1 MFMNILI
8 VEDDKKIANYSK
20 QGFEEENFI
29 VDVAYNGED
38 GLSLLQ
44 KNTYDAIIL
53 DWMLPGIDGI
63 EVCKQAR
70 ELGLTTPIIM
80 LTAKVF
86 IEDRVLGLN
95 SGADDY
101 IPKPFY
107 FEELLARVNALMRRA
122 SYSSDPN
129 IKIADLIIDM
139 HKREVTRAGKLIELT
154 PKEYGILELLVK
166 NRGKVVKLK
175 TITEQL
181 WENEDDIS
189 SNIIN
194 VYMHHLR
201 HKIDSNCEVKLI
213 KTIRKL
219 GFRIDS

>member
-1 MFMNILI
+1 MNILI

-20 QGFEEENFI
+20 DGFEEEGFI
-29 VDVAYNGED
+29 VEVAYSGED
-38 GLSLLQ
+38 GL
-44 KNTYDAIIL
+44 KFIKTNTYDAIIL
-53 DWMLPGIDGI
+53 DWMLPGIDGV
-63 EVCKQAR
+63 EVCKKIR
-70 ELGLTTPIIM
+70 ELGLTTPVIM

-86 IEDRVLGLN
+86 IEDKVLGLN

-122 SYSSDPN
+122 SYSSNPY
-129 IKIADLIIDM
+129 IKVADLVLDTY
-139 HKREVTRAGKLIELT
+139 KREVTRGGRVIELT

-166 NRGKVVKLK
+166 NRGKIVRLK
-175 TITEQL
+175 TIINEL

-201 HKIDSNCEVKLI
+201 HKIDSEFEQKLI
-213 KTIRKL
+213 TTVRKH
-219 GFRIDS
+219 GFRIES

>member
-1 MFMNILI
+1 MNILI

-20 QGFEEENFI
+20 EGFEEEHFV
-29 VDVAYNGED
+29 VDLAYNGED
-38 GLSLLQ
+38 GLSLVET
-44 KNTYDAIIL
+44 NTYDVIIL

-63 EVCKQAR
+63 EVCKKIR

-80 LTAKVF
+80 LTAKTF
-86 IEDRVLGLN
+86 IEDKVLGLN

-107 FEELLARVNALMRRA
+107 FEELLARVNALLRRA
-122 SYSSDPN
+122 SYRNSPD
-129 IKIADLIIDM
+129 IQIADLLINM
-139 HKREVTRAGKLIELT
+139 SKREVSRAGKVIELT
-154 PKEYGILELLVK
+154 PKEYGILELLAQ
-166 NRGKVVKLK
+166 NRGKIVKLK
-175 TITEQL
+175 TIVDKL
-181 WENEDDIS
+181 WANDDDIS

-201 HKIDSNCEVKLI
+201 HKVDSEYEQKLI
-213 KTIRKL
+213 KTVRKH

>member
-1 MFMNILI
+1 MNILI

-20 QGFEEENFI
+20 EGFEEEDFV
-29 VDVAYNGED
+29 VDLAYNGED
-38 GLSLLQ
+38 GLSLVET
-44 KNTYDAIIL
+44 NTYDVIIL

-63 EVCKQAR
+63 EVCKKIR
-70 ELGLTTPIIM
+70 ESGFTTPIIM
-80 LTAKVF
+80 LTAKTF
-86 IEDRVLGLN
+86 IEDKVLGLN

-107 FEELLARVNALMRRA
+107 FEELLARVNALIRRA
-122 SYSSDPN
+122 SYQSSPD
-129 IKIADLIIDM
+129 IVIADLLINM
-139 HKREVTRAGKLIELT
+139 SKREVSRAGKVIELT
-154 PKEYGILELLVK
+154 PKEYGILELLVQ

-175 TITEQL
+175 TIVDTL
-181 WENEDDIS
+181 WANDDDIS

-201 HKIDSNCEVKLI
+201 HKVDSEHKQKLI
-213 KTIRKL
+213 KTVRKH

>member
-1 MFMNILI
+1 MNILI

-20 QGFEEENFI
+20 EGFEEENFV
-29 VDVAYNGED
+29 VDLAYSGED
-38 GLSLLQ
+38 GLDLI
-44 KNTYDAIIL
+44 KINTYDAIIL

-63 EVCKQAR
+63 EVCKKIR
-70 ELGLTTPIIM
+70 EQGLTTPVLM

-122 SYSSDPN
+122 SYKSSPN
-129 IKIADLIIDM
+129 IKIADLMLDT
-139 HKREVTRAGKLIELT
+139 HKREVIRAGKQIELT
-154 PKEYGILELLVK
+154 PKEYSILELLVK
-166 NRGKVVKLK
+166 NRGKVVRLR
-175 TITEQL
+175 TIMNRL
-181 WENEDDIS
+181 WDSDDDVN

-201 HKIDSNCEVKLI
+201 HKIDSEYEHKLI
-213 KTIRKL
+213 TTVRKH

>member
-1 MFMNILI
+1 MNILI

-20 QGFEEENFI
+20 EGFEEEDFV
-29 VDVAYNGED
+29 VDLAYNGED
-38 GLSLLQ
+38 GLDLIKS
-44 KNTYDAIIL
+44 NTYDAIIL

-63 EVCKQAR
+63 EVCKKIR
-70 ELGLTTPIIM
+70 EQGLTTPIIM

-122 SYSSDPN
+122 SYKKSSN
-129 IKIADLIIDM
+129 IKIDDLVIDTY
-139 HKREVTRAGKLIELT
+139 KREVARAGKHIELT
-154 PKEYGILELLVK
+154 PKEYSILELLVK
-166 NRGKVVKLK
+166 NRGKVVRLR
-175 TITEQL
+175 TIINRL
-181 WENEDDIS
+181 WEKDDDIS

-201 HKIDSNCEVKLI
+201 HKIDSEHDRKLI
-213 KTIRKL
+213 TTVRKH
-219 GFRIDS
+219 GFRIE